1 MCSIISVSQNLRC
14 ILFKSLLAL
23 PLFHQITGL
32 LTLDFSQKKTATQ
45 DISLFS
51 EFDAF
56 YGGVGDL
63 LLLVILFFFEF

>member
-1 MCSIISVSQNLRC
+1 M
-14 ILFKSLLAL
+14 

-32 LTLDFSQKKTATQ
+32 LSLDFSQKKTATQ

-56 YGGVGDL
+56 GGGVGDL
-63 LLLVILFFFEF
+63 LLLVFFFLNCK